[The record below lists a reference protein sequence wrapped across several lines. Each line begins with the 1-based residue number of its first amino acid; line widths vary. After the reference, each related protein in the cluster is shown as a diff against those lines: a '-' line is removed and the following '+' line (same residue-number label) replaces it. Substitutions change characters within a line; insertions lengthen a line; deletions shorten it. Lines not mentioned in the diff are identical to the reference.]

1 METPNVY
8 LNKKSSSKSAFITGW
23 VISGLCILFLLVD
36 AIMKIAL
43 NHYSV
48 EGSTQLGWP
57 AEHIQGLGITLLI
70 ATILYTIPRTG
81 VLGGILISCYLGGAV
96 AIMFRLNV
104 PFYFPII
111 MGVLIWVS
119 LYLRIPAI
127 RGIFPF
133 VKN

>member
-8 LNKKSSSKSAFITGW
+8 LNKKPSSKGAFITGW
-23 VISGLCILFLLVD
+23 VISGLCILFLLFD
-36 AIMKIAL
+36 AIMKIIL

-48 EGSTQLGWP
+48 EGSVQLGWP

-70 ATILYTIPRTG
+70 ATILYAIPRTA
-81 VLGGILISCYLGGAV
+81 VLGGVLICCYLGGAV
-96 AIMFRLNV
+96 AIMVRVNA

-111 MGVLIWVS
+111 MGILIWVS

-127 RGIFPF
+127 KSIFPF